1 MTDDRL
7 TATPGQE
14 TGPLRCMEIVRT
26 DRGWER
32 CHRDEHDP
40 SVRHHV
46 RDRSWLS
53 TENTPRLRLGEPR
66 GAAFTR
72 AGLPNTYPPR
82 GGGNPPPA
90 GKRTPSLPCHYLLRR
105 PVPRPARGPPIR
117 ESQRWPPGQRRRWS

>member
-40 SVRHHV
+40 GTRHHV

-53 TENTPRLRLGEPR
+53 AENTPRLRLGEPC
-66 GAAFTR
+66 GATCTW
-72 AGLPNTYPPR
+72 PNLVIAYRR
-82 GGGNPPPA
+82 GGSGRA
-90 GKRTPSLPCHYLLRR
+90 
-105 PVPRPARGPPIR
+105 V
-117 ESQRWPPGQRRRWS
+117 